1 MPNFK
6 YNSSEIRFEEHYLL
20 KKGKDEA
27 RPESGTNQSSTNET
41 KNIKKKKMNIN
52 TDVYTIG
59 EKSVRKGPE
68 ELHWYFVKSIQDGK
82 KLQTKI

>member
-1 MPNFK
+1 
-6 YNSSEIRFEEHYLL
+6 
-20 KKGKDEA
+20 
-27 RPESGTNQSSTNET
+27 
-41 KNIKKKKMNIN
+41 MNIN

-59 EKSVRKGPE
+59 EKLVRKGPE